1 MDPKG
6 LDELVD
12 VLVRISDAEDCRR
25 FLTDLCTVQELDALT
40 QRLSVARMLSSG
52 AKYAD
57 IAAATGASTAT
68 ISRVKRSLSYGSGGY
83 SGVLRAE

>member
-1 MDPKG
+1 MEPEG

-12 VLVRISDAEDCRR
+12 ALVGLTDQQECRR
-25 FLTDLCTVQELDALT
+25 FLTDLCTAQELDALT
-40 QRLSVARMLSSG
+40 QRLAVARMLSQG
-52 AKYAD
+52 HKYAD

-83 SGVLRAE
+83 SSVLDGG